1 MLYTGRLIDTLFTL
15 QGYGKFHYLFLLVC
29 GLANASDA
37 VEVLCI
43 SFLLPSAECE
53 LKLTTSDKG
62 WLSAIMFIGN
72 NLTQDNAYSDQFW
85 IIYLLQYQ
93 TLGIGCIPKYCA

>member
-1 MLYTGRLIDTLFTL
+1 M
-15 QGYGKFHYLFLLVC
+15 LVC

-62 WLSAIMFIGN
+62 WLSAIMFIGKQICTIKN
-72 NLTQDNAYSDQFW
+72 TRVEWYSDFKWLEFRMVKFKMATFLAKISAADVQ
-85 IIYLLQYQ
+85 
-93 TLGIGCIPKYCA
+93 

>member
-1 MLYTGRLIDTLFTL
+1 MGFSGNGR
-15 QGYGKFHYLFLLVC
+15 FHILLVLVC

-62 WLSAIMFIGN
+62 WLSAIMFIGK
-72 NLTQDNAYSDQFW
+72 
-85 IIYLLQYQ
+85 Q
-93 TLGIGCIPKYCA
+93 TAIQGWGGGGGTMVNILEKHAKI